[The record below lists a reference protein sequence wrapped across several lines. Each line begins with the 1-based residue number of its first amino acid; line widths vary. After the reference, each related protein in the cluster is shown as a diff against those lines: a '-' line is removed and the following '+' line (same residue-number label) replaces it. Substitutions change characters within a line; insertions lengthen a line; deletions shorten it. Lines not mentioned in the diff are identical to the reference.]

1 MCGEMKR
8 EIKYRTRKASHLTNS
23 CCRHLAGKIQN
34 MAPKKAVKKQEIER
48 VELGMIRVFHGAFSK
63 RDYAV
68 TRDKMTTNELID
80 MIKADLPGTHDS
92 TSITKSI
99 TLKQF
104 NAREENY
111 DMETLFMRNERY
123 LLAVRV
129 VRAKVV
135 EEPVKVNYKVPSSL
149 QHPEK
154 PLEFAQVNKKVTVA
168 FKSNKVASEQLERLV
183 NHYWLER
190 IFEDVDPTED
200 ASIDITRLTPALR
213 AYQYL
218 FIRHS

>member
-1 MCGEMKR
+1 
-8 EIKYRTRKASHLTNS
+8 
-23 CCRHLAGKIQN
+23 

-63 RDYAV
+63 RGYAV

-80 MIKADLPGTHDS
+80 MIKAGLPGTHDS
-92 TSITKSI
+92 TSIIKSI

-104 NAREENY
+104 DAREENY

-129 VRAKVV
+129 VRVKVV
-135 EEPVKVNYKVPSSL
+135 EEPVKVNYKAPSSL

-154 PLEFAQVNKKVTVA
+154 PLEFAQVSKKVTVA
-168 FKSNKVASEQLERLV
+168 GFRNSFFS
-183 NHYWLER
+183 
-190 IFEDVDPTED
+190 TEV
-200 ASIDITRLTPALR
+200 SFSL
-213 AYQYL
+213 L
-218 FIRHS
+218 FSMATS